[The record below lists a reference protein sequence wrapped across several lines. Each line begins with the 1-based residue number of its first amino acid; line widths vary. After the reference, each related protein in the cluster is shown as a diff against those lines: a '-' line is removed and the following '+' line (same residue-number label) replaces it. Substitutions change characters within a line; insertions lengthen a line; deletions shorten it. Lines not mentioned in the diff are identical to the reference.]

1 MEKYKTTDKQTK
13 ESVITPDPQIKAL
26 LGMIKTPEPSD
37 EIRLNVMRL
46 AKEKLQKRPLRQKLI
61 GKVKL
66 YFTKRRLGVKIN
78 TSEKLTVYSMVII
91 TIFLIAICSGATY
104 HQFFQPLAS
113 KNSFSASNSINN
125 LMPTNNTNYLNKD
138 VSNTGK
144 QLFSLTPKDNTTP
157 NSVSNTLNNQS
168 TKTVK
173 STRET
178 KLPTQQATKQS
189 SSTFTLP
196 EDLTTD
202 EETKTHLE
210 TIEKGSLTQNNLP
223 IIENSGHPDSITRSK
238 RDIPGTTA
246 KTTTANEINE
256 NADLTSMKTIYVK
269 GLGIDNWSITLRNE
283 IIVAIEKSD
292 QWQFAEKENA
302 DVAFRLNKK
311 GELLLVN
318 REGAILW
325 LNSNLT
331 NEKLTPK
338 KAAQQILNKVKEA
351 TKNFASKFIKK

>member
-1 MEKYKTTDKQTK
+1 MEKYKTNDKQTK

-66 YFTKRRLGVKIN
+66 YFTKRRLGVEIN
-78 TSEKLTVYSMVII
+78 TSEKLTIYSMVFI
-91 TIFLIAICSGATY
+91 TIFLIATSSGAAY
-104 HQFFQPLAS
+104 YQFFQPLTVNNDS
-113 KNSFSASNSINN
+113 MSNPVNN
-125 LMPTNNTNYLNKD
+125 LIPATNTVYVNKD
-138 VSNTGK
+138 VNNTGK
-144 QLFSLTPKDNTTP
+144 QIFSLTPKDNTAP
-157 NSVSNTLNNQS
+157 NSVSNTINNQS

-173 STRET
+173 PTKET

-196 EDLTTD
+196 EDLTTN

-210 TIEKGSLTQNNLP
+210 TIEKDSLAQNNLP
-223 IIENSGHPDSITRSK
+223 IIENPDSITRSK
-238 RDIPGTTA
+238 RDILGTTA
-246 KTTTANEINE
+246 KTITANE
-256 NADLTSMKTIYVK
+256 NANLTSMKTIYVK
-269 GLGIDNWSITLRNE
+269 VLGIDNWSVTLRNE
-283 IIVAIEKSD
+283 IIVAIENSN

-331 NEKLTPK
+331 NEKLAPK
-338 KAAQQILNKVKEA
+338 KAAQQILNEVKEA
-351 TKNFASKFIKK
+351 TKNFAFKFIKK

>member
-1 MEKYKTTDKQTK
+1 MEKYKTNDKQTK

-78 TSEKLTVYSMVII
+78 TSEKLTVYSMVFI
-91 TIFLIAICSGATY
+91 TVFLIATSSGAAY
-104 HQFFQPLAS
+104 YQFFQPLTVNNDS
-113 KNSFSASNSINN
+113 MSNPVNN
-125 LMPTNNTNYLNKD
+125 LIPATNTAYVNKD

-144 QLFSLTPKDNTTP
+144 QIFSLPPKDNTAP
-157 NSVSNTLNNQS
+157 NSISNTINNQS

-173 STRET
+173 PTKET
-178 KLPTQQATKQS
+178 KLPTQQTTKQS

-196 EDLTTD
+196 EDLTTN

-210 TIEKGSLTQNNLP
+210 TIKKDSLTQNNLP
-223 IIENSGHPDSITRSK
+223 IIENSGQPDSITRSK
-238 RDIPGTTA
+238 RDVLGTTA
-246 KTTTANEINE
+246 KATTANK
-256 NADLTSMKTIYVK
+256 NANLTSMKTIYVK
-269 GLGIDNWSITLRNE
+269 DLGIDDWSVMLRNE
-283 IIVAIEKSD
+283 IIVAIEKSN

-331 NEKLTPK
+331 NEKLAPK
-338 KAAQQILNKVKEA
+338 KAAQQVLNEVKEA

>member
-1 MEKYKTTDKQTK
+1 MEKYKTNDKQTK

-37 EIRLNVMRL
+37 EIRLNVMRI

-66 YFTKRRLGVKIN
+66 YFTKRRLGIEIN
-78 TSEKLTVYSMVII
+78 TSEKLTVYSMVFI
-91 TIFLIAICSGATY
+91 TVFLIATSSGAAY
-104 HQFFQPLAS
+104 YQFFQPLTVNNDS
-113 KNSFSASNSINN
+113 SSNPVNN
-125 LMPTNNTNYLNKD
+125 LMPSNSTNYVNKDVNNTNKQPFL
-138 VSNTGK
+138 SN
-144 QLFSLTPKDNTTP
+144 SKDNIAP
-157 NSVSNTLNNQS
+157 NSVSNTINNQS

-173 STRET
+173 PIRET

-189 SSTFTLP
+189 PPTFTLP
-196 EDLTTD
+196 EDLTPN
-202 EETKTHLE
+202 EETKTYLE
-210 TIEKGSLTQNNLP
+210 TIEKDSLAQNNLP
-223 IIENSGHPDSITRSK
+223 MIENPGHPDSITRSK
-238 RDIPGTTA
+238 TDTSSTIP
-246 KTTTANEINE
+246 KTTTTNEINE
-256 NADLTSMKTIYVK
+256 TADLASMKTIYVK
-269 GLGIDNWSITLRNE
+269 DLGIDDWSVTLRNE
-283 IIVAIEKSD
+283 IIVAIEKSN

-331 NEKLTPK
+331 NEKLAPK
-338 KAAQQILNKVKEA
+338 KAAQQILKEVKEA